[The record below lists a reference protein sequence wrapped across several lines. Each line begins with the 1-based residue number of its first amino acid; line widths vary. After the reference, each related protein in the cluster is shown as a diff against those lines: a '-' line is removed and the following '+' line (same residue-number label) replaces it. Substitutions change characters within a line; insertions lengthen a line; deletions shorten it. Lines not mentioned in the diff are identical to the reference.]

1 MHDKL
6 AIVLNGGGARSCYQ
20 AGALRALYEI
30 IKKDQNLFDII
41 TGNSAGAINASFL
54 ASSARDWG
62 TSTQYLYDFWQRIY
76 PENVYDMEHFTMK
89 KIGTNWLK
97 DTLFKNPTPDTMFNS
112 ILNTTPL
119 KKLLNREI
127 EFSEIRRLIK
137 SKLLSSVALTAT
149 NYYSGASVVF
159 FDGDEKTKEWSKPDR
174 FSIREEITIDHVM
187 ASSAIPFFF
196 PPAQIKQSYYGD
208 GCIRQTT
215 PLSPSIHLGATKII
229 AIGIKA
235 SHQIKQTMDLTFHSN
250 PIPQLSQIS
259 GVMMDAIFLDSMDA
273 DLERVEK
280 MNILVR
286 IMGERSPKK
295 YIPTLSLIPSKDL
308 GAMTEKLDEKMPTFL
323 RYFLK
328 SVGITGKYGLDLL
341 SYLAFDSAYTKEV
354 VELGY
359 KDTMK
364 RKIEILNFV
373 DSPN

>member
-1 MHDKL
+1 MHNKL
-6 AIVLNGGGARSCYQ
+6 AVVLNGGGARACYQ

-62 TSTQYLYDFWQRIY
+62 TATQYLSDFWKRIY
-76 PENVYDMEHFTMK
+76 PENVFDMGHFTVK

-97 DTLFKNPTPDTMFNS
+97 DSLFNAPSRDTMFNS
-112 ILNTTPL
+112 ILNTAPL
-119 KKLLNREI
+119 KKLLIREI
-127 EFSEIRRLIK
+127 DFPEIRLLIQ
-137 SKLLSSVALTAT
+137 SKLLSSIALSAT

-159 FDGDEKTKEWSKPDR
+159 FDGDKDIKEWAKPER
-174 FSIREEITIDHVM
+174 FSKREEITIDHVM
-187 ASSAIPFFF
+187 ASSAIPLFF

-208 GCIRQTT
+208 GCIRQNT
-215 PLSPSIHLGATKII
+215 PLSPAIHLGASKII
-229 AIGIKA
+229 AIGIKDA
-235 SHQIKQTMDLTFHSN
+235 RQTKQTMELTLHSN
-250 PIPQLSQIS
+250 PVPQLSQIS

-286 IMGERSPKK
+286 IMGDRSPKK
-295 YIPTLSLIPSKDL
+295 YIPTLSLNPSKDL
-308 GAMTEKLDEKMPTFL
+308 GAMTEKLEETMPTFL

-328 SVGITGKYGLDLL
+328 SVGISGKYGLDLL
-341 SYLAFDSAYTKEV
+341 SYLAFDSSYTKEV

-359 KDTMK
+359 EDTMK
-364 RKIEILNFV
+364 RKIEILSFV
-373 DSPN
+373 DS

>member
-1 MHDKL
+1 MRDKL
-6 AIVLNGGGARSCYQ
+6 AIVLNGGGARACYQ

-41 TGNSAGAINASFL
+41 TGNSAGAINAAFL

-62 TSTQYLYDFWQRIY
+62 TATQYLSDFWQRIY
-76 PENVYDMEHFTMK
+76 PENVFDMGHFTMA

-97 DTLFKNPTPDTMFNS
+97 DTLFKGPTQETMYNS

-119 KKLLNREI
+119 KKLLMREI
-127 EFSEIRRLIK
+127 DFSEIRLLIE
-137 SKLLSSVALTAT
+137 SKLLSSIALSTT

-159 FDGDEKTKEWSKPDR
+159 FDGEKDLMEWAKPDR

-187 ASSAIPFFF
+187 GSSAIPLFF
-196 PPAQIKQSYYGD
+196 PPAKINKSYYGD

-215 PLSPSIHLGATKII
+215 PLSPAIHLGANKII
-229 AIGIKA
+229 AIGIKDA
-235 SHQIKQTMDLTFHSN
+235 HQTKNTMALTLNSN
-250 PIPQLSQIS
+250 PAPQLSQIS

-273 DLERVEK
+273 DLERIEK
-280 MNILVR
+280 MNILVK
-286 IMGERSPKK
+286 IMGDRSPRK
-295 YIPTLSLIPSKDL
+295 YIPTLSLIPSRDL
-308 GAMTEKLDEKMPTFL
+308 GSMTAKLDEKMPTFL

-328 SVGITGKYGLDLL
+328 SVGITGRYGLDLL
-341 SYLAFDSAYTKEV
+341 SYLAFDSSYTQQV

-359 KDTMK
+359 EDTMK

-373 DSPN
+373 DAKI